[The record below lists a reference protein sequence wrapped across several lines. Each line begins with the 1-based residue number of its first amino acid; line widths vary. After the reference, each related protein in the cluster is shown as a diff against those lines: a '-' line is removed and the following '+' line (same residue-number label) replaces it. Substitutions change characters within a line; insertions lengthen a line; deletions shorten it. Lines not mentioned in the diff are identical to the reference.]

1 MDTFPLLSSSSFH
14 GDDEYGSPATRILPP
29 PPPYPRYFWPLFVCI
44 SPRHPVRSQWAPLET
59 KTPNGALG
67 SKNAFPG
74 PFFRNCGDQPRGN
87 FQLSASEAQR
97 RISRGL
103 LTVRPSVIPHP
114 HNSPQVPPVHLYIE
128 MAAKSSSNASSTRR
142 YPTRSGSTPAP
153 ESNSTWPDPDPNNAT
168 TVTNA
173 DGAVP
178 AVTDT
183 DTAAPTNGTNSA
195 AANDTN
201 NASAPQNKLP
211 AIPEGSTTEPAV
223 PTATNDA
230 PIVVA
235 TPVEQST
242 TSTQDQQTTKTAAPI
257 DTPPVTVPTPPAVVE
272 TPSACHD
279 DFPPLASPGPEVME
293 SHADKRKKNK
303 EKGKAKAKAAAP
315 PAEPDLVMLDA
326 PPAAAIA
333 RDYDEEADRNR
344 GHACSLGHQTDV
356 DAAGASSSH
365 RAATTHATPDS
376 PPKRQRADTA
386 GRAIPTRG
394 GGGGDVE
401 RPAARRRYYG
411 TVDQLPPRG
420 NFTPVPRGGF
430 NRPEGITSRTL
441 YRNLPPV
448 QMGQW
453 VKQDH
458 PKLTAHISGGN
469 GDRIQTARRI
479 AQMIADRFNRDPAEI
494 LVGPPGLAAGPG
506 PDPIAWLIGGLPL
519 EQAHILAD
527 EGMIADRFNRDPA
540 EILVGPP
547 GLAAGPGPDPI
558 AWLIGG
564 LPLEQA
570 HILADEGSSSPTSSP
585 PISGFLGTFHGL
597 TVAESND
604 QLARATLADAITD
617 DIRKD
622 LLY

>member
-1 MDTFPLLSSSSFH
+1 MPPLR
-14 GDDEYGSPATRILPP
+14 A
-29 PPPYPRYFWPLFVCI
+29 V
-44 SPRHPVRSQWAPLET
+44 
-59 KTPNGALG
+59 
-67 SKNAFPG
+67 
-74 PFFRNCGDQPRGN
+74 
-87 FQLSASEAQR
+87 
-97 RISRGL
+97 
-103 LTVRPSVIPHP
+103 
-114 HNSPQVPPVHLYIE
+114 
-128 MAAKSSSNASSTRR
+128 TRR
-142 YPTRSGSTPAP
+142 VPGARPPP

-168 TVTNA
+168 TVTSA

-178 AVTDT
+178 VGNNA
-183 DTAAPTNGTNSA
+183 DTAVPTNGTSTVA
-195 AANDTN
+195 AADDT

-223 PTATNDA
+223 PTAANDV
-230 PIVVA
+230 PVVDA
-235 TPVEQST
+235 TPVEQSN
-242 TSTQDQQTTKTAAPI
+242 TSNQDQQANNTAAPV
-257 DTPPVTVPTPPAVVE
+257 DTPPVTAPAPPAVVAVTVPTPPAVVD
-272 TPSACHD
+272 TPSARHD
-279 DFPPLASPGPEVME
+279 DFPPLASPGREVME

-315 PAEPDLVMLDA
+315 TAEPDLVMLDA

-344 GHACSLGHQTDV
+344 GHARSLGLQTDV
-356 DAAGASSSH
+356 DAVGASSSR

-430 NRPEGITSRTL
+430 NRPVGITSRSL

-448 QMGQW
+448 QMSQW
-453 VKQDH
+453 VEQDH

-469 GDRIQTARRI
+469 GDRIQTARRV
-479 AQMIADRFNRDPAEI
+479 AQMIADRFNMDPAEI

-506 PDPIAWLIGGLPL
+506 PDPIAWLIGGIPL

-527 EGMIADRFNRDPA
+527 EGM
-540 EILVGPP
+540 
-547 GLAAGPGPDPI
+547 LASDGTAVFFS
-558 AWLIGG
+558 
-564 LPLEQA
+564 
-570 HILADEGSSSPTSSP
+570 HFVP

-604 QLARATLADAITD
+604 QLARAILADAITD
-617 DIRKD
+617 DPLISRNVRAHRDAYPVEMNADEVYARWSESIHVLPLELRSTNGTFTAWNVYVTPHTDNEDVFEELRGIVSRLVVNTPFNGQAHIYRALFCHICHGTDHPTNLCPYPYYPGWMGPTPETIGALEDASRDAIADPKKRKGKNNQKGNGKGFRD
-622 LLY
+622 GRDGRDGDRKGGNRRK